1 MSRADVAKTTFA
13 GLRAVTLV
21 AGVVTQLDS
30 AQLTLAQTLGFPG
43 RWWVHHLSW
52 AKLSQHKHEHSPEPR
67 AEHRPL

>member
-30 AQLTLAQTLGFPG
+30 AALAQLRHSAFLAAGAPPQLGQAQP
-43 RWWVHHLSW
+43 
-52 AKLSQHKHEHSPEPR
+52 AQ
-67 AEHRPL
+67 A

>member
-30 AQLTLAQTLGFPG
+30 ATLAQLRHSAFLAAGAPPQLGQAQP
-43 RWWVHHLSW
+43 
-52 AKLSQHKHEHSPEPR
+52 AQ
-67 AEHRPL
+67 A

>member
-30 AQLTLAQTLGFPG
+30 AQLTLAQLRHSAFLAAGAGAPPQLGQAQP
-43 RWWVHHLSW
+43 
-52 AKLSQHKHEHSPEPR
+52 AQ
-67 AEHRPL
+67 A

>member
-30 AQLTLAQTLGFPG
+30 AALAQLRHSAFLAAGAGAPPQLGQAQP
-43 RWWVHHLSW
+43 
-52 AKLSQHKHEHSPEPR
+52 AQ
-67 AEHRPL
+67 A